1 MSLSSI
7 EQNLSYY
14 IDQHTDRLVEIT
26 RDLVRIPSENMPPAG
41 SEGKCQRY
49 VAGLLQKLG
58 WQPQLYLL
66 DDVPGLKQ
74 HPLFFGGRCYD
85 NRPNLGARQKGA
97 GGGRSL
103 LLSGHV
109 DTVPQGSYQWTK
121 DPFGGEVDGNR
132 LFGRGSNDM
141 KAGVATSLFVLEC
154 LRELNIRLA
163 GDLLFET
170 VIDEEFGGV
179 NGTLAGRLMGF
190 NADAAIIAEPSFLRI
205 CPAQRGGCTVHL
217 TLQSSGG
224 VLTEGEFPAGVIE
237 KLTFLLARLRDF
249 AEQRRAG
256 AKPHDLYD
264 HHADPVPVSVT
275 KIVTSLWGTQEPI
288 TIPEQCKIEIY
299 WQLMPGETQE
309 NVEREF
315 FNWLQSLTTLPGSPI
330 SEIPAATFPIRWLP
344 GSAISRS
351 EPLVT
356 EFAGCATRA
365 LGKAPPVAGMEAPCD
380 MYVFHEVTKTP
391 AILWGGRGGNTHG
404 ADEYVEIDSMIDAAK
419 ALLVFV
425 CQWCGIA

>member
-1 MSLSSI
+1 MSLTSI
-7 EQNLSYY
+7 EQNLSSYV
-14 IDQHTDRLVEIT
+14 DQHTDRLIEIV
-26 RDLVRIPSENMPPAG
+26 RGLVRIPSENMPPAG
-41 SEGKCQRY
+41 SEGACQQY

-66 DDVPGLKQ
+66 DDVPGLRQ
-74 HPLFFGGRCYD
+74 HPLFFPGRHYE
-85 NRPNLGARQKGA
+85 NRPNLGARRKGA

-103 LLSGHV
+103 VLSGHV
-109 DTVPQGSYQWTK
+109 DTVPRGSYEWTK
-121 DPFGGEVDGNR
+121 DPFGGEVEGNR

-154 LRELNIRLA
+154 LHELNITLA

-205 CPAQRGGCTVHL
+205 CPAQRGGRTVHL

-237 KLTFLLARLRDF
+237 KLTFFLAHLRDF

-264 HHADPVPVSVT
+264 NHADPVPVSIT

-288 TIPEQCKIEIY
+288 TIPEQCKIELY

-309 NVEREF
+309 NVECEF
-315 FNWLQSLTTLPGSPI
+315 FSWLRSLTTLPGSPI
-330 SEIPAATFPIRWLP
+330 TEVPAATFPIRWLP

-356 EFAGCATRA
+356 EFAECATRV
-365 LGKAPPVAGMEAPCD
+365 LGKTPPVAGMEAPCD
-380 MYVFHEVTKTP
+380 MYVFHQVTKTP

-404 ADEYVEIDSMIDAAK
+404 ADEYVEIDSVVDAAK
-419 ALLVFV
+419 ALLAFV
-425 CQWCGIA
+425 CQWCGVA

>member
-1 MSLSSI
+1 MTLSSI
-7 EQNLSYY
+7 EQNLSSY

-109 DTVPQGSYQWTK
+109 DTVPRGSYQWTK

-141 KAGVATSLFVLEC
+141 KAGVATNLFVLEC

-170 VIDEEFGGV
+170 VIDEEFGGS

-190 NADAAIIAEPSFLRI
+190 NADAAIISEPSFLRV
-205 CPAQRGGCTVHL
+205 CPAQRGGRIAHV
-217 TLQSSGG
+217 TLNASGG
-224 VLTEGEFPAGVIE
+224 VLAEGSLPPGIIDQ
-237 KLTFLLARLRDF
+237 LTFLLVQIRVF
-249 AEQRRAG
+249 AAQRRKS
-256 AKPHDLYD
+256 AKIHAFYSLS
-264 HHADPVPVSVT
+264 ADPVPVTVT
-275 KIVTSLWGTQEPI
+275 KIITSPWGTREPI
-288 TIPEQCKIEIY
+288 TIPEQCKVELY
-299 WQLMPGETQE
+299 WQTMPGEAQG
-309 NVEREF
+309 V
-315 FNWLQSLTTLPGSPI
+315 
-330 SEIPAATFPIRWLP
+330 
-344 GSAISRS
+344 
-351 EPLVT
+351 
-356 EFAGCATRA
+356 
-365 LGKAPPVAGMEAPCD
+365 
-380 MYVFHEVTKTP
+380 
-391 AILWGGRGGNTHG
+391 
-404 ADEYVEIDSMIDAAK
+404 
-419 ALLVFV
+419 
-425 CQWCGIA
+425 